1 MLILQVGVFCCI
13 THFNLYR
20 KVVTRPPSGGIS
32 LRFQTRLN
40 LNPFLLLLVES
51 PLLLNAYMWV
61 WFALRHAAQ
70 NSTER

>member
-51 PLLLNAYMWV
+51 PLLRLHV
-61 WFALRHAAQ
+61 GLVCSSTC
-70 NSTER
+70 STEQH